1 MKSSTTTFGT
11 HLLHPLDNGDDQP
24 LPLMLMKAPM
34 MLFLQTDPIY
44 GYLPIV
50 VLLFLAALFPALV
63 LGIGRL
69 LRPMKPEAPKLS
81 PYECG
86 VDPILDARERFSV
99 RYYIIAMLF
108 LIFDV
113 ETVFLFPWAV
123 IYDKLAL
130 FGLIEMVIFLGLLIV
145 GYYYA
150 WRKGALEWT

>member
-1 MKSSTTTFGT
+1 MQE
-11 HLLHPLDNGDDQP
+11 LL
-24 LPLMLMKAPM
+24 LMQAS
-34 MLFLQTDPIY
+34 PIY

-50 VLLFLAALFPALV
+50 VLFIIAVFIPFAA
-63 LGIGRL
+63 LGIGRF
-69 LRPMKPEAPKLS
+69 LRPTKVEEPKLS

-86 VDPILDARERFSV
+86 MEPVLDARERFSV
-99 RYYIIAMLF
+99 RYYIVAMLF

-113 ETVFLFPWAV
+113 EAIFLFPWAV

-130 FGLIEMVIFLGLLIV
+130 FGLIEIIIFIGILIV